1 MFSNPGPG
9 NDRLLFPTGL
19 PKSLRT
25 WQHPE
30 EKRVENRGF
39 LGGLLGPDL
48 EAVLDSCFLHVPL
61 VSTQTHSSAQLQSVS
76 YEI

>member
-1 MFSNPGPG
+1 MAGATVFSNPGPG

-30 EKRVENRGF
+30 EKRVGNRGF

-48 EAVLDSCFLHVPL
+48 EAVYPTFFMFHWSALRHTVLPSCRV
-61 VSTQTHSSAQLQSVS
+61 
-76 YEI
+76 